1 MAFEDKRKQLEAA
14 LSIDNDKTELEPNER
29 RVQASMTLRSSIV
42 KKAKAEAE
50 ASNTTLSRFVENILI
65 DYFKNESGH

>member
-14 LSIDNDKTELEPNER
+14 LSIGNDKTELEPNER

-65 DYFKNESGH
+65 DYFKNESDH